1 MRPKPRIKL
10 INTDIPQW
18 KLSIL
23 ARLVGLCN
31 TDGHL
36 SKKDSNNYSVEFYL
50 GEESDGFKVINDISK
65 LGIIHFSLKQ
75 TTRKLPERRGKNSII
90 TTWNVISCGCL
101 GWLLSYLGAFVG
113 KKNTQ
118 ERKISDWIMNGSL
131 QTIQSFLIGFQSGD
145 GGAVTYQHNVNTYKR
160 SIVPIS
166 QACNKEYLENT
177 KEYMS
182 QLLSLFNRFNINGS
196 ISINTKKKDSNV
208 ELQIPDFENNDSES
222 LRDSER
228 SDEDLGYSTED
239 LGSSTEDLYAVLI
252 NFNSNN
258 INLKNYIDVIYY
270 YYSHHKQ
277 RRSKIAIEQI
287 LCSYTEQMDIQD
299 KYNTIYK
306 MVSENIKHSIISSE
320 TGISVYQIRKILSRK
335 NNNKEVA
342 PRAIVSNIIREILD
356 YSEEDVYMSMPIKS
370 IQKIGV
376 EDVYDFTTVSEN
388 HSFIANGYV
397 VSNCPS
403 ETPEGHGCGIV
414 KNFTLM
420 AHTTLQSSS
429 EVIDEF
435 LDNPVDGEI
444 IVRLNEISEK
454 NLSPDGIKVFLNGRW
469 IGVHSKPQQ
478 LLLYLIELRRTGK
491 INYDVSIKIL
501 NEELCIET
509 DGGRCS
515 VPLIV
520 VKDNKIT
527 ITLDDINKLKDGTK
541 IWSDLV
547 KEGKIE
553 YLDVNEMATS
563 LIASTYSD
571 LQEYSQIG
579 YNYTHCE
586 IHPSMI
592 LGICASMIPFP
603 DHNQAPRNCYQSAM
617 SKQAMGIYATNYNNR
632 MDTMAH
638 VLFYPQKPI
647 VNTQSAKYLNYSEMP
662 AGQNAIVAIAC
673 YSG

>member
-1 MRPKPRIKL
+1 
-10 INTDIPQW
+10 
-18 KLSIL
+18 
-23 ARLVGLCN
+23 
-31 TDGHL
+31 
-36 SKKDSNNYSVEFYL
+36 
-50 GEESDGFKVINDISK
+50 
-65 LGIIHFSLKQ
+65 
-75 TTRKLPERRGKNSII
+75 
-90 TTWNVISCGCL
+90 
-101 GWLLSYLGAFVG
+101 
-113 KKNTQ
+113 
-118 ERKISDWIMNGSL
+118 MNGSL

-228 SDEDLGYSTED
+228 SDEDLG
-239 LGSSTEDLYAVLI
+239 SSTEDLYAVLI

-306 MVSENIKHSIISSE
+306 MASENIKHSIISSE

-342 PRAIVSNIIREILD
+342 PRAIVSNTIREILD

-388 HSFIANGYV
+388 HSLIANGYV

-454 NLSPDGIKVFLNGRW
+454 NLSK
-469 IGVHSKPQQ
+469 
-478 LLLYLIELRRTGK
+478 EL
-491 INYDVSIKIL
+491 
-501 NEELCIET
+501 
-509 DGGRCS
+509 
-515 VPLIV
+515 
-520 VKDNKIT
+520 
-527 ITLDDINKLKDGTK
+527 
-541 IWSDLV
+541 
-547 KEGKIE
+547 
-553 YLDVNEMATS
+553 
-563 LIASTYSD
+563 
-571 LQEYSQIG
+571 
-579 YNYTHCE
+579 
-586 IHPSMI
+586 
-592 LGICASMIPFP
+592 
-603 DHNQAPRNCYQSAM
+603 
-617 SKQAMGIYATNYNNR
+617 
-632 MDTMAH
+632 
-638 VLFYPQKPI
+638 
-647 VNTQSAKYLNYSEMP
+647 
-662 AGQNAIVAIAC
+662 
-673 YSG
+673 